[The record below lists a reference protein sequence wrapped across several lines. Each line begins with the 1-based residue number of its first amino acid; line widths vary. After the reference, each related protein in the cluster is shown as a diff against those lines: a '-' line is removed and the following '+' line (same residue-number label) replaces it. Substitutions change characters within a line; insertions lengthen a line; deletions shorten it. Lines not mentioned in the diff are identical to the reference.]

1 MIAFDKIIDITKKV
15 LTKAVPSTTVP
26 TDSFILLAFFI
37 FYLPNYWYL
46 LVFTVY
52 MIKYGAKQKYLLPS
66 HVTNNKSKEV
76 FINKC
81 IISMEIND
89 KLKIISIKNC
99 TCYYF
104 DAFIKSEDVN
114 SDNVLIEEKS

>member
-1 MIAFDKIIDITKKV
+1 MLCECKCKLNDRKSNLNQKKNNDKCQCECKNLKEQFNKYIDVSVIAFDKIIDITKKV

-26 TDSFILLAFFI
+26 TNSFILLAFFI
-37 FYLPNYWYL
+37 FYLPNCWYL

-76 FINKC
+76 F
-81 IISMEIND
+81 
-89 KLKIISIKNC
+89 
-99 TCYYF
+99 Y
-104 DAFIKSEDVN
+104 
-114 SDNVLIEEKS
+114 

>member
-1 MIAFDKIIDITKKV
+1 MEPSKNIYYHLTSQITNQKK
-15 LTKAVPSTTVP
+15 
-26 TDSFILLAFFI
+26 F
-37 FYLPNYWYL
+37 
-46 LVFTVY
+46 
-52 MIKYGAKQKYLLPS
+52 
-66 HVTNNKSKEV
+66 

-81 IISMEIND
+81 IINMEIND